1 MIPTLTNPNS
11 SQSNTIIGKILGLLN
26 NFLLEHE
33 LGYGKIIDIFKA
45 KRIRDVVE
53 ISQWTLEASRSAN
66 AKESDFGAKKVVA
79 KINCIAEYFEKSNED
94 DLNPDVIEG

>member
-1 MIPTLTNPNS
+1 M
-11 SQSNTIIGKILGLLN
+11 
-26 NFLLEHE
+26 
-33 LGYGKIIDIFKA
+33 
-45 KRIRDVVE
+45 VE
-53 ISQWTLEASRSAN
+53 ISQWTLEASRSAS